1 MNKRSC
7 WLLLLDVPIMDA
19 TDRIGSKVNWRVR
32 VVNWIADVRFLGAC
46 VTVRIGSIVNWI
58 VDVESWGACVGLWIA
73 YVEVWIGDVEFL
85 IIDDKLSVIDFKT
98 WLEKINCN

>member
-7 WLLLLDVPIMDA
+7 WLLPLDVPIMGA

-32 VVNWIADVRFLGAC
+32 VVNWIADVRFWGAC

-58 VDVESWGACVGLWIA
+58 VDVESWGACVGRWIA
-73 YVEVWIGDVEFL
+73 DVEVWIVDVE
-85 IIDDKLSVIDFKT
+85 I
-98 WLEKINCN
+98 